1 MRGVTAL
8 AGIQRDFFGALF
20 DEQSASGRFEAYR
33 RNALANLH
41 GALAAAY
48 PVVLRL
54 VGDAF
59 FREAA
64 ERFARTRGST
74 SGDLN
79 EYGSPFP
86 EFLATYPHASSLE
99 YLADIARLEWAVHES
114 RRAADLPLLDLG
126 ALARVAPEL
135 QGAIRFALHPAVRL
149 IASPHPIL
157 ALWEANQPQRDGTPA
172 GDGGAARILV
182 RRIDGVASPC
192 AIGGHDWTFLAAL
205 ERGATLDEACAALGD
220 AAADFLAPA
229 LQCYARERVLGEFE
243 APSSA

>member
-1 MRGVTAL
+1 MRAL
-8 AGIQRDFFGALF
+8 ARIQRDFLGALF
-20 DEQSASGRFEAYR
+20 DERAASGRFEAYR
-33 RNALANLH
+33 RTALANLH

-79 EYGSPFP
+79 EYGGPFP
-86 EFLATYPHASSLE
+86 EFLATYPDASSLE
-99 YLADIARLEWAVHES
+99 YLADVARLEWALHES

-135 QGAIRFALHPAVRL
+135 QGAIRFILHPAVRL
-149 IASPHPIL
+149 IASHHPIL
-157 ALWEANQPQRDGTPA
+157 TIWEANQPQRDGAPA

-182 RRIDGVASPC
+182 RRIDGVASPI

-205 ERGATLDEACAALGD
+205 ERGATLDEACAALGGAATGFL
-220 AAADFLAPA
+220 AAA
-229 LQCYARERVLGEFE
+229 LQRYTRERVLGEFE
-243 APSSA
+243 APSAA

>member
-8 AGIQRDFFGALF
+8 ARIQRDFFGALF
-20 DEQSASGRFEAYR
+20 EEQPAGGRFETYR

-64 ERFARTRGST
+64 ERFARTRGSA

-86 EFLATYPHASSLE
+86 EFLAAYPHASSLE
-99 YLADIARLEWAVHES
+99 YLADVARLEWAVHES

-135 QGAIRFALHPAVRL
+135 QGAIRFALHPAARL

-157 ALWEANQPQRDGTPA
+157 AIWEANQPQRDGTPE
-172 GDGGAARILV
+172 DEGGAARILV
-182 RRIDGVASPC
+182 RRLDGVATPV
-192 AIGGHDWTFLAAL
+192 AIGVEDWAFLAAL

-220 AAADFLAPA
+220 AAAEFLAPA
-229 LQCYARERVLGEFE
+229 LQRHARGCVLGDFE
-243 APSSA
+243 APAAA